1 MGGKWNGDCMAV
13 ARLQLVGWDSFSEHI
28 AAADWGVTVG
38 NLSLSDKSG
47 DVHEYEICTIS
58 RPPAIYALLS
68 QPSEHHGPMTASTRP
83 SSSITLSPALA
94 LEESQPISFS
104 AT

>member
-1 MGGKWNGDCMAV
+1 MHD
-13 ARLQLVGWDSFSEHI
+13 RLSEHI
-28 AAADWGVTVG
+28 VAADRGVTVG

-58 RPPAIYALLS
+58 RPLAIYALLS
-68 QPSEHHGPMTASTRP
+68 QPREHHGPMTASTRP
-83 SSSITLSPALA
+83 SSSNTLSPALA
-94 LEESQPISFS
+94 LDESQPIAFS